1 MTSDESIDINEFISQ
16 MPLNT
21 LNDYYD
27 IEASVFKKRIEK
39 LNLKFYWESEGLNAQ
54 KEIEKPYNKLFLILF
69 KQISL
74 YLEEIDRLNLIIV
87 EKNKIEKSNK
97 EKIYELTK
105 REKDRIMTK
114 QMLNNY
120 QKANKL
126 FEKRLKEKTLQEDK
140 YKIDIERLKQQIQY
154 FKEQLSSNACVN
166 IKASTNINTSSNNNQ
181 SMSVKKKRGHL
192 EIYQSYQTEN
202 NKRSYHSIENRN
214 LARSNKKPE
223 QKGNLNQSMTL
234 PNSSQKKIIGP
245 QTLPQLEANDN
256 EEMLEECLIHYNEE
270 LEQLNDI
277 EIFLFKQKQD
287 INDVFTKLT
296 KLQLTS
302 ATTANTN
309 ARMIKGSKE
318 GK

>member
-1 MTSDESIDINEFISQ
+1 MTSDESIDLNEFISQ
-16 MPLNT
+16 MPLNS

-27 IEASVFKKRIEK
+27 IESSVFKKRIEK
-39 LNLKFYWESEGLNAQ
+39 LNLKFYWESEALNTQ

-74 YLEEIDRLNLIIV
+74 YLEEIDRLNIIII
-87 EKNKIEKSNK
+87 EKNKNEKSNK
-97 EKIYELTK
+97 EKIYDLTK

-126 FEKRLKEKTLQEDK
+126 LEKRIKEKMLQEDK
-140 YKIDIERLKQQIQY
+140 YRLEIEKMKQQIQY
-154 FKEQLSSNACVN
+154 FKEQVTSGGSAN
-166 IKASTNINTSSNNNQ
+166 IHTSLNTNQ

-214 LARSNKKPE
+214 LARVHNRQSG
-223 QKGNLNQSMTL
+223 QKANLNQSMTL
-234 PNSSQKKIIGP
+234 PNSTKKKTGVALGP
-245 QTLPQLEANDN
+245 QTLPQLDANDN

-270 LEQLNDI
+270 LEQLNEI
-277 EIFLFKQKQD
+277 EMFLFKEKQN
-287 INDVFTKLT
+287 INDAFLK
-296 KLQLTS
+296 QLT
-302 ATTANTN
+302 TTPNTN
-309 ARMIKGSKE
+309 PRIIKLAKI
-318 GK
+318 